1 MKRFILMMFAGVF
14 SCISYSQSGDTLK
27 VHQGTYTQSLL
38 LSNVDSIT
46 HDGDQFVS
54 IYHDE
59 QMSSYSVENIDSIVI
74 RPALGGCYQ
83 ILEEQLNGWD
93 EGVYYS
99 DLLDNSNSFYVVSHS
114 DPEDGTRTVFLE
126 EFSNNDIT
134 HSIALVFSPNSEI
147 HDIFISGYQFEAY
160 QNEEYVT
167 FLAYD
172 KDGNAIDSFEVPY
185 EENSDNTSS
194 SARASSP
201 RKAIEHYRI
210 VNLRNFLGKAGKLMW
225 NTADIEIKLEDGK
238 YADILKDYLIGKL
251 AGQVAKSFLG
261 ELTLA
266 QLIDMYLKQLYE
278 NNKNWFMG
286 SASIEITSIKRA
298 NKSTINVEG
307 AISNISTIPS
317 TRLVASEYPNYI
329 DDKVVYLKEVPNYV
343 LYGVAE
349 GKSGQPGLYLH
360 DKCTTPVVVSGNHFS
375 CSLPVDYKPGQTF
388 YFRPFLVPASQFEE
402 SADFGQAVG
411 KMIASNVRY
420 GNRKDFTDKAPA
432 CSTGEVLSTA
442 EKSAIVK
449 CSYSGAEGFE
459 CGVMVSSDNGTKS
472 FPTSSEDG
480 ERSVNLS
487 GLSPATT
494 YNYWAYVDVDG
505 EPINGVVKSFTTKD
519 RDIPDLSG
527 TWTFNQ
533 SFLGSHTVY
542 PNLKLS
548 SSNSKSATYKASG
561 FYGVISFSMTV
572 ASDGS
577 ASITLSSPYG
587 QSGHFSGK
595 FNDDF
600 TSISGDSYI
609 YDFGPNNWAVP
620 PTEYEEPW
628 SLSR

>member
-286 SASIEITSIKRA
+286 SASIEITSIKR
-298 NKSTINVEG
+298 G
-307 AISNISTIPS
+307 
-317 TRLVASEYPNYI
+317 
-329 DDKVVYLKEVPNYV
+329 
-343 LYGVAE
+343 
-349 GKSGQPGLYLH
+349 
-360 DKCTTPVVVSGNHFS
+360 
-375 CSLPVDYKPGQTF
+375 PVDILRG
-388 YFRPFLVPASQFEE
+388 
-402 SADFGQAVG
+402 
-411 KMIASNVRY
+411 
-420 GNRKDFTDKAPA
+420 
-432 CSTGEVLSTA
+432 
-442 EKSAIVK
+442 
-449 CSYSGAEGFE
+449 
-459 CGVMVSSDNGTKS
+459 
-472 FPTSSEDG
+472 
-480 ERSVNLS
+480 
-487 GLSPATT
+487 
-494 YNYWAYVDVDG
+494 
-505 EPINGVVKSFTTKD
+505 
-519 RDIPDLSG
+519 
-527 TWTFNQ
+527 
-533 SFLGSHTVY
+533 
-542 PNLKLS
+542 
-548 SSNSKSATYKASG
+548 
-561 FYGVISFSMTV
+561 
-572 ASDGS
+572 
-577 ASITLSSPYG
+577 
-587 QSGHFSGK
+587 
-595 FNDDF
+595 
-600 TSISGDSYI
+600 
-609 YDFGPNNWAVP
+609 
-620 PTEYEEPW
+620 
-628 SLSR
+628 

>member
-1 MKRFILMMFAGVF
+1 
-14 SCISYSQSGDTLK
+14 
-27 VHQGTYTQSLL
+27 
-38 LSNVDSIT
+38 
-46 HDGDQFVS
+46 
-54 IYHDE
+54 
-59 QMSSYSVENIDSIVI
+59 
-74 RPALGGCYQ
+74 
-83 ILEEQLNGWD
+83 
-93 EGVYYS
+93 
-99 DLLDNSNSFYVVSHS
+99 
-114 DPEDGTRTVFLE
+114 
-126 EFSNNDIT
+126 
-134 HSIALVFSPNSEI
+134 
-147 HDIFISGYQFEAY
+147 
-160 QNEEYVT
+160 
-167 FLAYD
+167 
-172 KDGNAIDSFEVPY
+172 
-185 EENSDNTSS
+185 
-194 SARASSP
+194 
-201 RKAIEHYRI
+201 
-210 VNLRNFLGKAGKLMW
+210 MW

-329 DDKVVYLKEVPNYV
+329 DDKLVYLKEVPNYV

-349 GKSGQPGLYLH
+349 GKSGQPGIYLH